1 MVRWDGQVEL
11 GARIRTIDDNGADCN
26 EDFPCRTDP
35 YGAWRFHGREEINAG
50 WVTVGVGPHPM
61 GTGEWV
67 RMGML
72 DVIARHG
79 YAVVGAVLFVT
90 AAGIP
95 LPASIVLLGAGAAAA
110 RGDLRLALL
119 LPLAW
124 AAAVTGDVLLF
135 FGGRYTGWWL
145 LAGMCRLSINP
156 EGCIFSSSSYFY
168 RRGAK
173 TLLFSKWVP
182 GLSSMA
188 APLAGSLNMRFW
200 RFLCMDMA
208 GVGMYVAC
216 WLLAGYLF
224 SGFLQ
229 QMMAWVQRL
238 GHAVLLLVILL
249 VVGYATSL
257 LVFAIKAR
265 KYNKIEKISAEELR
279 QRLELMSQDKVVVIA
294 DVRSHN
300 YYDPGMQRIKNSIRV
315 EPTRLKEE
323 LEALRAFMAPECEIY
338 LYCSCI
344 RDTTSKR
351 VAHMLEQENC
361 RTQVIEG
368 GMKAWVKAGGELE
381 SVPAADIQRLPRF
394 D

>member
-1 MVRWDGQVEL
+1 
-11 GARIRTIDDNGADCN
+11 
-26 EDFPCRTDP
+26 
-35 YGAWRFHGREEINAG
+35 
-50 WVTVGVGPHPM
+50 M
-61 GTGEWV
+61 GL
-67 RMGML
+67 L
-72 DVIARHG
+72 DVIAQHG
-79 YAVVGAVLFVT
+79 YAVVAIVLFLA
-90 AAGIP
+90 AAG
-95 LPASIVLLGAGAAAA
+95 LPMPTSIVLLGAGAAAA
-110 RGDLRLALL
+110 HGELELQRV

-124 AAAVTGDVLLF
+124 AAAVLGDVALF

-156 EGCIFSSSSYFY
+156 EACIFSSSAYFY

-188 APLAGSLNMRFW
+188 APLAGSLNMRFG
-200 RFLCMDMA
+200 RFFRMDA
-208 GVGMYVAC
+208 TGVAIYVSG
-216 WLLAGYLF
+216 WMLVGYTF
-224 SGFLQ
+224 STFLRQ
-229 QMMAWVQRL
+229 IMAWVQRL
-238 GHAVLLLVILL
+238 GHAVLGLALLLGL
-249 VVGYATSL
+249 GYAISILIFT
-257 LVFAIKAR
+257 IKAR
-265 KYNKIEKISAEELR
+265 KYNRIEKISAEELR
-279 QRLELMSQDKVVVIA
+279 QRMQALTPDKLVVIA

-323 LEALRAFMAPECEIY
+323 LEALREFMAPECEIY

-361 RTQVIEG
+361 RTKVIEG

-381 SVPAADIQRLPRF
+381 SVPAGDIQHLPRF